1 MQRMASRLSDLV
13 DGLQRE
19 DRSKIL
25 QWISTIPYSLHHQ
38 AVRKDRLPD
47 SGDWML
53 RNARFKEWMES
64 SSSAT
69 LWLHGIPGSGKSKL
83 A

>member
-1 MQRMASRLSDLV
+1 MASRLSDLH
-13 DGLQRE
+13 DGLERE
-19 DRSKIL
+19 DRNKIL
-25 QWISTIPYSLHHQ
+25 QWISTTPYSLHHQ
-38 AVRKDRLPD
+38 AVRKDRLLD